1 MHPRFTFTGR
11 PQQGSDLG
19 VTTEELGYTVDA
31 LIDGAY
37 ATDYYYQGDK
47 IDLTIVGNE
56 DYAGR
61 TQDLAALVVATPSGD
76 LARLEALADV
86 ELAGGPEQIN
96 RRERQRAITISVSP
110 PPTMP
115 LEAGHRRHQPRSDR
129 AARGWRR
136 IRRRVPCR
144 SGRHGRQTSGNL
156 AGPALEHPPGPAR
169 HLPAHGRL
177 VRVLAL
183 PVCDHPQRP
192 PRRRR
197 RFPRTTTA

>member
-1 MHPRFTFTGR
+1 MPRR
-11 PQQGSDLG
+11 VPQLSPDGSGVVTQVVPGSFAFPLPSLDLNAPEVHVYRKTEQGSDLG
-19 VTTEELGYTVDA
+19 VTTDELGYTVDA

-110 PPTMP
+110 PPT
-115 LEAGHRRHQPRSDR
+115 
-129 AARGWRR
+129 
-136 IRRRVPCR
+136 CR
-144 SGRHGRQTSGNL
+144 SN
-156 AGPALEHPPGPAR
+156 
-169 HLPAHGRL
+169 
-177 VRVLAL
+177 
-183 PVCDHPQRP
+183 
-192 PRRRR
+192 RRST
-197 RFPRTTTA
+197 PSTAK